1 MFSEY
6 RRVQVGIG
14 KIGIGGV
21 DLKISEKLCEKAKDN
36 FNAPPVT
43 IASLGDSVTQGCFEI
58 RKKGNGIE
66 TVHDKNNAYHAHL
79 SKILALLY
87 PTVPVNIINAG
98 VSGITPSKMRKIQ

>member
-36 FNAPPVT
+36 INAPHVT
-43 IASLGDSVTQGCFEI
+43 IAFLGDSVTQGCFEI

-66 TVHDKNNAYHAHL
+66 TVHDNNNAYHAHL